1 MKKNLKIIFTFLLT
15 IIILLTSVSFPI
27 EASSVVILFRILLI
41 LIRYRHFRKTT
52 NISNSSALTSLNIEG
67 LEKLNISGSGQFTPT
82 NLPLLIENINTNLPI
97 VDIDL
102 RQESHGLINDDMAIS
117 FANANNSANAGLTLD
132 EVIEK
137 ENSDLSSINLNKP
150 LTLYNNKKIIT
161 PNLVQS
167 ESTLAYSNNISY
179 IRIPVTDGN
188 LPNED
193 MVNYFIDII
202 KSHSE
207 DTWFHFHCK
216 AGVGRTT
223 TFMIMYDIIK
233 NGNNVSLND
242 IIGLSSIAF
251 WNFSTRCCRF
261 LCW

>member
-1 MKKNLKIIFTFLLT
+1 MKKNLKFIFTFLLT

-27 EASSVVILFRILLI
+27 EASSDVNIIQDSANTNSLPG
-41 LIRYRHFRKTT
+41 HFRKTT
-52 NISNSSALTSLNIEG
+52 NISNSSDLTSLNIEG

-167 ESTLAYSNNISY
+167 ESTLAYSNNISSIIFLNSSFLY
-179 IRIPVTDGN
+179 ISPKI
-188 LPNED
+188 
-193 MVNYFIDII
+193 
-202 KSHSE
+202 S
-207 DTWFHFHCK
+207 
-216 AGVGRTT
+216 
-223 TFMIMYDIIK
+223 
-233 NGNNVSLND
+233 NN
-242 IIGLSSIAF
+242 I
-251 WNFSTRCCRF
+251 F
-261 LCW
+261 LKL